1 VGFGVAFHRNG
12 AVPGPQAHSSPP
24 QLNSPDSPSEP
35 GPASVAENPAT
46 VPEATPQAG
55 AGPDAAVEPA
65 SAEVASSI
73 TTTHRMMTP
82 ERASRGATARV
93 ASRSSGGSHAAAFS
107 RVPTSTSTRR
117 MTLAPASHGAI
128 ARSAQSYFD
137 LANQQMHKGNYA
149 AAAANYKRAWRIEE
163 NSAAAKGRLVRARR
177 AMQAEKESIANRR

>member
-1 VGFGVAFHRNG
+1 
-12 AVPGPQAHSSPP
+12 
-24 QLNSPDSPSEP
+24 
-35 GPASVAENPAT
+35 
-46 VPEATPQAG
+46 
-55 AGPDAAVEPA
+55 
-65 SAEVASSI
+65 
-73 TTTHRMMTP
+73 
-82 ERASRGATARV
+82 
-93 ASRSSGGSHAAAFS
+93 
-107 RVPTSTSTRR
+107 